1 MRIPRIYQAQPLHT
15 GESITLD
22 TLAAAHVAKV
32 LRLKLNDQIIVFNGQ
47 GGEYLGVIENVTKR
61 DVGVKLLDHQHP
73 VTESPLHITLVQ
85 GVSRS
90 ERMDYTLQKSVE
102 LGVTEIYPVTTQH
115 MSVHMDSVRAQ
126 KKLVHWQGV
135 VHSACEQSG
144 RVVIPSVH
152 AAQPLPGC
160 VENILSGDIRQTLM
174 VLDHRATTSLG
185 SLDIKNSKRFI
196 IVVGPEGGLSS
207 EEKDWLLEA
216 GAIAIAMGPRV
227 LRTETAALS
236 AISIIQALWGDF
248 K

>member
-85 GVSRS
+85 GVS
-90 ERMDYTLQKSVE
+90 
-102 LGVTEIYPVTTQH
+102 
-115 MSVHMDSVRAQ
+115 SVRAQ

-185 SLDIKNSKRFI
+185 SLDIKNSKRII